1 MADLTLA
8 TLAAQVFTGLVL
20 GMILVLLAIGLSL
33 IFGLMT
39 VVNFAHGSLYMLGAY
54 FGFFLVAS
62 TKSFWLA
69 LVVAPMLVG
78 VFGLLVERFLVRRLY
93 GRSIDDPLLLTFGLS
108 LVLVEAV
115 RLVWGKIGLT
125 LDPPPALAGVVNL
138 GFTYFPLYRL
148 FVIGVTVVVLVAL
161 LLFLEKTNVGLIIRA
176 GSRDPVMVRA
186 LGFDLG
192 RVWLLVFGIGTALA
206 GLAGI
211 LAGPMRGV
219 YAEMGVTIVIESFVV
234 VVVGGMGS
242 LPGAIVAGLVI
253 GQVVSLTT
261 LFGVHRDGARPARPA
276 ERTLR
281 RSRTDGMRALTGWIG
296 GHPVLAFLV
305 VFAVFPFLV
314 PYKALA
320 TQVLIYG
327 LFALGFN
334 LLYGYTGLLS
344 FGHAAYW
351 GLGAYG
357 TGIALAK
364 LQVGSLWLAL
374 LAGPA
379 LAVVGGVV
387 IGFLC
392 LRRRG
397 IYFAMLTLAF
407 AQLLYFVGF
416 HLADVTGGD
425 DGLRGI
431 SVPPL
436 VLPGVRI
443 PLDTSLAFYYF
454 AFALV
459 ALAVAGLKRILDSPF
474 GAVLQAIRENSDRAV
489 ACGYDAT
496 RVKHLSFVFS
506 ALFAGLAGALDAL
519 RLNVVPIESLYWST
533 SGQVVIMTLLGGAGT
548 FFGPFVGAAT
558 WLVLEDRLAV
568 FTESW
573 PLVVGA
579 IFMAF
584 VLFLPKGIWG
594 TLLARLE
601 GAAR

>member
-1 MADLTLA
+1 
-8 TLAAQVFTGLVL
+8 
-20 GMILVLLAIGLSL
+20 
-33 IFGLMT
+33 
-39 VVNFAHGSLYMLGAY
+39 
-54 FGFFLVAS
+54 
-62 TKSFWLA
+62 
-69 LVVAPMLVG
+69 
-78 VFGLLVERFLVRRLY
+78 
-93 GRSIDDPLLLTFGLS
+93 
-108 LVLVEAV
+108 
-115 RLVWGKIGLT
+115 
-125 LDPPPALAGVVNL
+125 
-138 GFTYFPLYRL
+138 
-148 FVIGVTVVVLVAL
+148 VT
-161 LLFLEKTNVGLIIRA
+161 
-176 GSRDPVMVRA
+176 
-186 LGFDLG
+186 
-192 RVWLLVFGIGTALA
+192 
-206 GLAGI
+206 
-211 LAGPMRGV
+211 
-219 YAEMGVTIVIESFVV
+219 
-234 VVVGGMGS
+234 
-242 LPGAIVAGLVI
+242 
-253 GQVVSLTT
+253 
-261 LFGVHRDGARPARPA
+261 
-276 ERTLR
+276 TLR
-281 RSRTDGMRALTGWIG
+281 RWIAT
-296 GHPVLAFLV
+296 HPVVGFLV

-364 LQVGSLWLAL
+364 LKVGSLWLAL
-374 LAGPA
+374 AAGLGLAA
-379 LAVVGGVV
+379 AGGAA

-416 HLADVTGGD
+416 HLADWTGGD

-431 SVPPL
+431 NLPPL
-436 VLPGVRI
+436 ALPGATI
-443 PLDTSLAFYYF
+443 SLDTSLAFYYF

-459 ALAVAGLKRILDSPF
+459 ALAVAGLRRILDSPF
-474 GAVLQAIRENSDRAV
+474 GAVLQAIRENSERAS
-489 ACGYDAT
+489 ACGYDIQ

-506 ALFAGLAGALDAL
+506 ALFAGLAGSLDAL
-519 RLNVVPIESLYWST
+519 YWTT

-558 WLVLEDRLAV
+558 FLVLEDRLAV

-594 TLLARLE
+594 TLLARL
-601 GAAR
+601 GP

>member
-1 MADLTLA
+1 MPRLGPPTEGAGPAALA
-8 TLAAQVFTGLVL
+8 T
-20 GMILVLLAIGLSL
+20 
-33 IFGLMT
+33 
-39 VVNFAHGSLYMLGAY
+39 
-54 FGFFLVAS
+54 
-62 TKSFWLA
+62 
-69 LVVAPMLVG
+69 
-78 VFGLLVERFLVRRLY
+78 
-93 GRSIDDPLLLTFGLS
+93 
-108 LVLVEAV
+108 
-115 RLVWGKIGLT
+115 
-125 LDPPPALAGVVNL
+125 
-138 GFTYFPLYRL
+138 
-148 FVIGVTVVVLVAL
+148 
-161 LLFLEKTNVGLIIRA
+161 
-176 GSRDPVMVRA
+176 
-186 LGFDLG
+186 
-192 RVWLLVFGIGTALA
+192 
-206 GLAGI
+206 
-211 LAGPMRGV
+211 
-219 YAEMGVTIVIESFVV
+219 
-234 VVVGGMGS
+234 
-242 LPGAIVAGLVI
+242 
-253 GQVVSLTT
+253 
-261 LFGVHRDGARPARPA
+261 
-276 ERTLR
+276 
-281 RSRTDGMRALTGWIG
+281 MRALTGWIA